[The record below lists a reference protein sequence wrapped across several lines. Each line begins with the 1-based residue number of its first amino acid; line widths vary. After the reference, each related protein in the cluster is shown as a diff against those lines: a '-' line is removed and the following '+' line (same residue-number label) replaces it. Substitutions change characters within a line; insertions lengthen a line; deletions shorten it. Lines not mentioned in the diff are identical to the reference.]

1 MLRKTLIAFLF
12 AAAASAAQAD
22 GAAPAPLA
30 SAPVRASGE
39 QPLYAAEAVV
49 EALRQTVVSSQVPGA
64 IILLAVKAGD
74 AVRAGQLL
82 ARIDAR
88 AADQAVA
95 ASAAQADAARAE
107 LEVAR
112 RDFAR
117 QQQLFEQRYIS
128 QAAFDRADAQF
139 KTAQAQRNAQLAQT
153 GVLRTQ
159 SGFYTLNA
167 PYAGLVAD
175 VPVTQGDMAMPGRP
189 LLTVY
194 DPGALRVSASVPQAV
209 LSLVAANQ
217 PVRVEFPGLPEA
229 QRWQTA
235 TRLTVL
241 PVADAATHT
250 VQVRLDLPAKLA
262 GLTPGMYA
270 RALLPL
276 TQGERQRLYVPRSA
290 TFRRAELNAVYV
302 VDGQG
307 RPLLRQVRLGAA
319 SGEEV
324 EVLSGVSANERVALD
339 PLVAAKLR

>member
-1 MLRKTLIAFLF
+1 MLQKTLIAFLL
-12 AAAASAAQAD
+12 AAAALSAQAE
-22 GAAPAPLA
+22 GNAPAPLT
-30 SAPVRASGE
+30 SVPVRASGE

-49 EALRQTVVSSQVPGA
+49 EAMRQTVVSSQVQGA
-64 IILLAVKAGD
+64 IIQLAVKAGD

-95 ASAAQADAARAE
+95 ASTAQADAARAE

-117 QQQLFEQRYIS
+117 QKQLFEQHYIS
-128 QAAFDRADAQF
+128 QAAYDRADAQF
-139 KTAQAQRNAQLAQT
+139 KTAQAQSNAQLAQT

-167 PYAGLVAD
+167 PYAGLIAD

-209 LSLVAANQ
+209 LSRLSANQ
-217 PVRVEFPGLPEA
+217 PVRIEFPGLPEA

-235 TRLTVL
+235 TRVTFL

-250 VQVRLDLPAKLA
+250 VQVRLDLPARLT

-270 RALLPL
+270 SVRLPL
-276 TQGERQRLYVPRSA
+276 TQGERQRLYLPRNA
-290 TFRRAELNAVYV
+290 TFRRAELSAVYV
-302 VDGQG
+302 VDPQG
-307 RPLLRQVRLGAA
+307 RPLLRQVRLGAVM
-319 SGEEV
+319 GEEV
-324 EVLSGVSANERVALD
+324 EVLSGVSANERVAQD
-339 PLVAAKLR
+339 PLAAAKLR